1 LGIGVPGARA
11 DGGVTFPLFRRM
23 RRINPTRLR
32 DDQAGFALIEVLVS
46 AVVLLIVAAGVFTAF
61 GATSRATSFERSRAR
76 ADALAEQD
84 LERVRSL
91 RIADLT
97 TLNQTRTVI
106 ADGTTYTIVSTSQFL
121 QETASTS
128 TCASGNGSRDFLQL
142 RSTVTWQG
150 MGPHSPVT
158 AATVVSPPSG
168 SLVPNSGSLLVVI
181 TNAAGNPI
189 PGVILTGSGAGS
201 FTGTTGSTGCVL
213 WHNLPAGTYTMAPG
227 GAAAGMVNE
236 DGNPAPAET
245 VSIVDQG
252 TNTIERSYDVPGSIQ
267 NITFRTRAYNNT
279 LVASSADAI
288 TVGNSGMQ
296 QPKIF
301 TPSAGGR
308 ATTFN
313 TTSTL
318 FPFSSADWVYAGSC
332 DSNNPGP
339 GTMLG
344 NANVTPGGGASLLTP
359 GYVQL
364 PSLQVVV
371 WSGTSLIPGSRLAG
385 AKVTADD
392 ADAGCTSVRTLTPAT
407 GTDSQG
413 QVPQAPPNGGD
424 IGLPYGTYNVCAAN
438 SAGTDKRIVSVALTA
453 AGSTGTPV
461 NIYLGGQ
468 PAGTCP

>member
-1 LGIGVPGARA
+1 
-11 DGGVTFPLFRRM
+11 M
-23 RRINPTRLR
+23 RRIDPTRLR

-150 MGPHSPVT
+150 MGAHSPVT

-213 WHNLPAGTYTMAPG
+213 WHNLPAGTYTMTPG

-236 DGNPAPAET
+236 DGNTSPPET

-267 NITFRTRAYNNT
+267 NITFQTRNYANV
-279 LVASSADAI
+279 LVPSSADAI

-318 FPFSSADWVYAGSC
+318 FPFTSADWVYAGSC
-332 DSNNPGP
+332 DTNNPPP
-339 GTMLG
+339 GNMLG
-344 NANVTPGGGASLLTP
+344 NAFVTPGGSASLLTP
-359 GYVQL
+359 GYIQL
-364 PSLQVVV
+364 PSLQVTVMTG
-371 WSGTSLIPGSRLAG
+371 SSLLIPGSPVST
-385 AKVTADD
+385 AKVTAHDT
-392 ADAGCTSVRTLTPAT
+392 ASGCNITRALTPST
-407 GTDSQG
+407 GTNSAG
-413 QVPQAPPNGGD
+413 QVPLAPPPTGGD
-424 IGLPYGTYNVCAAN
+424 LGLPYGTYDVCATNAAKTAHRTI
-438 SAGTDKRIVSVALTA
+438 SAVPLTSVGT
-453 AGSTGTPV
+453 TGTPLI
-461 NIYLGGQ
+461 IYLGAGTTS
-468 PAGTCP
+468 GTCP